1 VRQRVDVRQ
10 AAEILGTTPEAV
22 RKRILRGTLEGDKD
36 EDGKVFVWVDDVQ
49 DNGRTLNQD
58 PQTLLEAKDETIQI
72 LQERIEAQQ
81 RELDQRAEELKRKDH
96 LLAAALERI
105 PAIEAPQP
113 DQSADSDAR
122 ESSVTAS
129 EEQSKGAVPPDVAE
143 GEIKQSFWR
152 RLFGG

>member
-1 VRQRVDVRQ
+1 MRQRVDVRQ